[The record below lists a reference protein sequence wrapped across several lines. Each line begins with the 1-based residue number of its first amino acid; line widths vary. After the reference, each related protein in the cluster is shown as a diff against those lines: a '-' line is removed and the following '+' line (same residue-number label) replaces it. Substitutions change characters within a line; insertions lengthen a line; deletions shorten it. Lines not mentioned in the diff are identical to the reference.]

1 MSTVKELGGVE
12 IVNGVNAFLNMGGH
26 IVAIHYEQT
35 DILTIS
41 KEYTRIGQ
49 VEWLIGKFDTATL
62 KYVNNFNDIKVR
74 S

>member
-1 MSTVKELGGVE
+1 MNRIEELGGVE

-26 IVAIHYEQT
+26 IVAIYYKDLNT
-35 DILTIS
+35 LVLS

-49 VEWLIGKFDTATL
+49 VEWLIGKFKTATL
-62 KYVNNFNDIKVR
+62 NYINNFNGIKVR